1 MSLKLTF
8 LALKKSGTSCPKW
21 GEGVEVFG
29 QNLKEQLLPLEILA
43 SSSTDLQFME
53 TIIIITISLTLPIQ

>member
-21 GEGVEVFG
+21 GVGG
-29 QNLKEQLLPLEILA
+29 RGGRGNLDNIQKT
-43 SSSTDLQFME
+43 STFFCETFPKIKKYKLIYLQK
-53 TIIIITISLTLPIQ
+53 

>member
-21 GEGVEVFG
+21 GVGG
-29 QNLKEQLLPLEILA
+29 RGGRGNLDNIQKNIYFFRETFPKIKKYKLIY
-43 SSSTDLQFME
+43 LQK
-53 TIIIITISLTLPIQ
+53 